1 MGSRRQ
7 PTLEMV
13 AQHAGVGRGT
23 VSRVVNGSA
32 SVSEATRE
40 AVLGAV
46 ADLGYVP
53 NRAARTLV
61 TRRTDTVALVVSEQH
76 ERIFAEP
83 FFAQIVKGVSATLHD
98 HGLQLLLTMM
108 GSGAEHERM
117 GQYLTAGHVDGVML
131 VSAHRDEPL
140 PAQLAEAGVPCV
152 HGGRPLGQRSGS
164 LSYVD
169 IDNVGG
175 GRIATHHL
183 LSSGR
188 KAVATITGP
197 QDMVAGIERLQGYT
211 QVLKRAGV
219 PLREEL
225 VATGDFSY
233 AGGEQ
238 AMRDLL
244 SREPQLDAVFAASD
258 LMALAA
264 LRVLRETGHRVPADV
279 AVVGYDDIAVAEH
292 SEPPLT
298 TVHQPTEEM
307 GQQLARLLVDRLDAD
322 SSARVRS
329 VVLDTHLV
337 ARESA

>member
-1 MGSRRQ
+1 MSSRRQ

-13 AQHAGVGRGT
+13 ARRAGVGRGT

-83 FFAQIVKGVSATLHD
+83 FFAQIVKGVSATLHEQ
-98 HGLQLLLTMM
+98 GLQLLLTMM
-108 GSGAEHERM
+108 GSGVEHERM

-131 VSAHRDEPL
+131 VSAHRDDPL
-140 PAQLAEAGVPCV
+140 PQRLAEAGVPCV
-152 HGGRPLGQRSGS
+152 YGGRPLGQKPGS

-175 GRIATHHL
+175 GRVATHHL
-183 LSSGR
+183 LDSGCR
-188 KAVATITGP
+188 AVATITGP
-197 QDMVAGIERLQGYT
+197 QDMVAGVERFQGYT
-211 QVLKRAGV
+211 QALHSAGV
-219 PLREEL
+219 SLREEL
-225 VATGDFSY
+225 IAAGDFSY
-233 AGGEQ
+233 VGGER
-238 AMRDLL
+238 ATRHLL
-244 SREPQLDAVFAASD
+244 SRVPQLDAVFAASD

-264 LRVLRETGHRVPADV
+264 LRVLRETGHRVPEDV

-307 GQQLARLLVDRLDAD
+307 GRQLARLLADRLD
-322 SSARVRS
+322 SGTSAHARS